1 MSEAKIYTK
10 DQTDMLIGKARYP
23 EGGYRFNTS
32 NIIAKTISNL
42 YSVGIW
48 LTLQTSSKIMIPLF
62 LPVNARNADWWATQ
76 IPKYYSALGREIPIA
91 INDTTALNNI
101 LDIICDTLTA
111 FVVTPTKTPTD
122 YSICL
127 QNTFLYS
134 LSSSSSSTIQNF
146 VSTASGLAKNC
157 ISYTINA
164 DYINSSAVLM
174 FESVNTRSL
183 VIPLLGISK
192 WAAKSASTAEQTY
205 LMLYVGSSSG
215 VSPFQLLAIR
225 LLDIEAIYINGWSQ
239 LGDLIPS
246 IYS

>member
-1 MSEAKIYTK
+1 MSQAQIYTT
-10 DQTDMLIGKARYP
+10 DQTDILIGHARYP
-23 EGGYRFNTS
+23 DGGYRFNTS
-32 NIIAKTISNL
+32 NIITKTITSL

-62 LPVNARNADWWATQ
+62 LPVNVRNADWWATQ
-76 IPKYYSALGREIPIA
+76 IPKYFNALGRTIPIE

-111 FVVTPTKTPTD
+111 FVVTPTETPTD

-134 LSSSSSSTIQNF
+134 PSSSSSTIINF
-146 VSTASGLAKNC
+146 INTASNLAKSC
-157 ISYTINA
+157 ISRTINA
-164 DYINSSAVLM
+164 DYINPSAVLM
-174 FESVNTRSL
+174 FESINSRNPV
-183 VIPLLGISK
+183 VPLLGISK
-192 WAAKSASTAEQTY
+192 WAAQSNSTAEQTY
-205 LMLYVGSSSG
+205 LMLYVGSSTG
-215 VSPFQLLAIR
+215 VSPFQLLAVR